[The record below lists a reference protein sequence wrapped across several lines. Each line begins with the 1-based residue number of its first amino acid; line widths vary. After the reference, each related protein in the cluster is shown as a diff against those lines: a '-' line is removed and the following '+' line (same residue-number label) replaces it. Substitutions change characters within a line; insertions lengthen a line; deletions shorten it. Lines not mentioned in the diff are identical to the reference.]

1 MPMSDTLAGPLPS
14 VGGREPETVF
24 VPETLDELRAVVVAN
39 DNLTLVPAGGRTQLD
54 FGGAPSGPFALLD
67 LSRCLA
73 GQIDLERDDLT
84 VLAPAGV
91 TLGQLAGVLA
101 AGGQWLPVD
110 PPLAERA
117 TIGGTLASGAAGPL
131 RTRYG
136 SPRDFL
142 LGMTVLRADGEFVRA
157 GGRVVKNVTGYDLMR
172 TWCGSLGTLG
182 IVTEVALRVLPRA
195 DTASV
200 EVTFDSLA
208 DACTAAEAVL
218 RADLR
223 PEVAD
228 ALRHENHWRLHLRL
242 HPSAARAAIAIA
254 GADARIVDGSSA
266 YLHARDLGFR
276 DSEVLSLRCVA
287 LPSEMPTLTAQ
298 VEAIR
303 PARIV
308 VHPLAGV
315 VRATW
320 DAATLPPLRS
330 FAPALARLRATVAA
344 AGGSVVVERLPRSFR
359 EEVDTWGDVP
369 GSFPLMRGLKA
380 AYDPAG
386 RFNRGRFIG
395 GI

>member
-1 MPMSDTLAGPLPS
+1 MSETVTGPLPS

-24 VPETLDELRAVVVAN
+24 VPESLEELRAVVLAT
-39 DNLTLVPAGGRTQLD
+39 DNLTLVPAAGRTQLD
-54 FGGAPSGPFALLD
+54 LGGPPSGPFALLD

-73 GQIDLERDDLT
+73 GPVDHAREDLT
-84 VLAPAGV
+84 VVAPAGV
-91 TLGQLAGVLA
+91 SLAQLAGVLA

-117 TIGGTLASGAAGPL
+117 TIGGTLASAAAGPL

-182 IVTEVALRVLPRA
+182 IITEVALRVLPRA
-195 DTASV
+195 ETASV
-200 EVTFDSLA
+200 QATFDTVA
-208 DACTAAEAVL
+208 DACRAAEAVL

-228 ALRHENHWRLHLRL
+228 IIQHEVRWHLHLRL
-242 HPSAARAAIAIA
+242 HPSAAAAAVTIA
-254 GADARIVDGSSA
+254 GGDAGVVDGSSA

-276 DSEVLSLRCVA
+276 DGDVLSVRCVA
-287 LPSEMPTLTAQ
+287 LPSEVPMLTAGL
-298 VEAIR
+298 EASR
-303 PARIV
+303 PAGIV
-308 VHPLAGV
+308 VHPLAGI

-320 DAATLPPLRS
+320 DAASLPPLRS
-330 FAPALARLRATVAA
+330 FAPALARLRATVTA

-359 EEVDTWGDVP
+359 GEVDTWGDPP
-369 GSFPLMRGLKA
+369 GAFPLMRALKA

-386 RFNRGRFIG
+386 RFNRGRFVG

>member
-1 MPMSDTLAGPLPS
+1 MSETLAGHLPT

-24 VPETLDELRAVVVAN
+24 VPETLEELRAIVSAN

-54 FGGAPSGPFALLD
+54 LGGAPAGRFALLD
-67 LSRCLA
+67 LARCLA
-73 GQIDLERDDLT
+73 GPIDHERDDLT
-84 VLAPAGV
+84 VVAPAGV

-110 PPLAERA
+110 PPLGERA

-131 RTRYG
+131 RTRHG

-182 IVTEVALRVLPRA
+182 IITEVALRVLPRA
-195 DTASV
+195 ETASV
-200 EVTFDSLA
+200 EATFDSLS
-208 DACTAAEAVL
+208 DACAAADAVL

-228 ALRHENHWRLHLRL
+228 AIRHEGAWRLHLRL
-242 HPSAARAAIAIA
+242 HPSAARASVALA
-254 GADARIVDGSSA
+254 GHDARIVDGSAA
-266 YLHARDLGFR
+266 YLEARDLGFR
-276 DSEVLSLRCVA
+276 DGDVLSLRCVA
-287 LPSEMPTLTAQ
+287 LPSEAAATA
-298 VEAIR
+298 ANLDALR
-303 PARIV
+303 PAAVV

-315 VRATW
+315 LRASW
-320 DAATLPPLRS
+320 DAASLPPLRS
-330 FAPALARLRATVAA
+330 FAPALARLRASVTS
-344 AGGSVVVERLPRSFR
+344 AGGSAVVERLPRSFR

-369 GSFPLMRGLKA
+369 GSFPLMQGLKA

-386 RFNRGRFIG
+386 RFNRSRFIG

>member
-1 MPMSDTLAGPLPS
+1 MPMSEALTGPLPS

-24 VPETLDELRAVVVAN
+24 VPETLHELRAVVVAN

-54 FGGAPSGPFALLD
+54 LGAAPAGPFALLD

-73 GQIDLERDDLT
+73 GPVDHERDDLT
-84 VLAPAGV
+84 VVAPAGV
-91 TLGQLAGVLA
+91 SLGQLASVLA
-101 AGGQWLPVD
+101 AGGQWLSVD

-182 IVTEVALRVLPRA
+182 IITEVALRVLPRA
-195 DTASV
+195 ETASI
-200 EVTFDSLA
+200 EATFDSLA
-208 DACTAAEAVL
+208 DACAAAEAVL
-218 RADLR
+218 RADFR
-223 PEVAD
+223 PELAD

-254 GADARIVDGSSA
+254 GGDARIVDGSSA

-276 DSEVLSLRCVA
+276 DGEVLSLRCVG

-298 VEAIR
+298 IEAIR
-303 PARIV
+303 PAGIV

-330 FAPALARLRATVAA
+330 FAPTLARLRATA